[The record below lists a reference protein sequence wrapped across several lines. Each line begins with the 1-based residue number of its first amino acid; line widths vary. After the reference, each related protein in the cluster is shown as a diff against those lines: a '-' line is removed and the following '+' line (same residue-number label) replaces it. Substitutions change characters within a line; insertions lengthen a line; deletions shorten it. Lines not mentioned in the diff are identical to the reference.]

1 VSRLDLDRR
10 GRKTQ
15 LLTLGLLS
23 QGPRT
28 PSGVAEV
35 MGGHVESVARRL
47 RRYRRRGFVAVVYA
61 REGPVYSLLE
71 RGRKRFGWIARACG
85 VTAVRFNGADS

>member
-1 VSRLDLDRR
+1 MSRLDLDRR

-71 RGRKRFGWIARACG
+71 HDPCLFAERRPFILSTSWPLAAPL
-85 VTAVRFNGADS
+85 